1 MLDAIGS
8 VFEPLMRLIARAL
21 AFFYD
26 VWPSYAGSIVLLTIC
41 VMIVLTPVT
50 IRSTKSMLAMR
61 RLAPQMKK
69 IQAEYRHDRQKMNE
83 EVMALYR
90 ANNANPLGGCLP
102 ILAQSPVF
110 IALFYV
116 LRGVTRRTSALGWSS
131 GQAAATCAAAPGAT
145 CDPRLASAP
154 KQTFNPDYVNPDT
167 QLYQDLV
174 VSTEMRAWGFD
185 LAESA
190 SSALRSSFVSGL
202 PYLGMIVLVA
212 GLGYYQQRQ
221 ISGRMSAEE
230 QTPQARMMMRVIP
243 IFLPIISFSLSAG
256 LVLYYNAQSVI
267 RIGQQAIIT
276 RKVYRPF
283 AEEEAARKAR
293 EEAIESGDEPPP
305 EPPKPPEEPQSLAV
319 RLGLSSAPDPL
330 RHGRRRP
337 VGTTAAKPKPVPP
350 SARAAPQRPAR
361 EATDRGGARDG
372 RGATPGGERASRRA
386 SSRNTDARGTRS
398 GSAGTNRRSRKKD
411 SPPPKPV
418 PSRVTPKGAQQ
429 RRGKRY
435 KK

>member
-1 MLDAIGS
+1 MFDAIGRA
-8 VFEPLMRLIARAL
+8 FEPLMRLIARVL
-21 AFFYD
+21 SFFYD
-26 VWPSYAGSIVLLTIC
+26 VWPSYAGAIVLLTVC
-41 VMIVLTPVT
+41 VMTVLTPIT

-61 RLAPQMKK
+61 RLAPEIKR

-102 ILAQSPVF
+102 LLMQSPVF

-116 LRGVTRRTSALGWSS
+116 LRGLTRRTSVLGWSS
-131 GQAAATCAAAPGAT
+131 GQAAATCAATPGVECAPQIQGA
-145 CDPRLASAP
+145 A
-154 KQTFNPDYVNPDT
+154 KQTFNPDYLNTDS

-190 SSALRSSFVSGL
+190 SSALRNSFVSGL

-212 GLGYYQQRQ
+212 ALGYYQQRQ

-243 IFLPIISFSLSAG
+243 VFLPIISFSFSAG

-267 RIGQQAIIT
+267 RIGQQAVIT
-276 RKVYRPF
+276 RKYYRPF
-283 AEEEAARKAR
+283 AEEEAERKAAL
-293 EEAIESGDEPPP
+293 EVAADSGEEPPP
-305 EPPKPPEEPQSLAV
+305 PKPAEQPRGLAE
-319 RLGLSSAPDPL
+319 RLGLASPPDPR
-330 RHGRRRP
+330 RHGRERP
-337 VGTTAAKPKPVPP
+337 VTGGAPKPKPVPP
-350 SARAAPQRPAR
+350 AARAVPQRPAR
-361 EATDRGGARDG
+361 EAARPETARAAMSGGRN
-372 RGATPGGERASRRA
+372 ERAARKPSERA
-386 SSRNTDARGTRS
+386 
-398 GSAGTNRRSRKKD
+398 NRRSKKKD
-411 SPPPKPV
+411 MPAPKPL
-418 PSRVTPKGAQQ
+418 PSRVTPKGAPQ
-429 RRGKRY
+429 RRAKRY

>member
-1 MLDAIGS
+1 MFDAIGRL
-8 VFEPLMRLIARAL
+8 FDPLLTLSARVL
-21 AFFYD
+21 SFFYD
-26 VWPSYAGSIVLLTIC
+26 VWPSYAGSILLLTVC
-41 VMIVLTPVT
+41 VMVVLTPIT

-61 RLAPQMKK
+61 RLAPQIKEL
-69 IQAEYRHDRQKMNE
+69 QAQYRHDRQKMNE

-102 ILAQSPVF
+102 LLMQSPVF
-110 IALFYV
+110 IALFQL
-116 LRGVTRRTSALGWSS
+116 LRGITRRTSVLGWSS
-131 GQAAATCAAAPGAT
+131 GQAGATCAATSGVP
-145 CDPRLASAP
+145 CEPQLQSAP
-154 KQTFNPDYVNPDT
+154 KQTFNPDYLNPDT

-230 QTPQARMMMRVIP
+230 QTPQARMMMRIIP

-267 RIGQQAIIT
+267 RIGQQALIT
-276 RKVYRPF
+276 RRYYRPF
-283 AEEEAARKAR
+283 AEQEAERKAALEEAAERG
-293 EEAIESGDEPPP
+293 EEPPP
-305 EPPKPPEEPQSLAV
+305 PKPAEAPQSLGE
-319 RLGLSSAPDPL
+319 RLGLVSAPDPR
-330 RHGRRRP
+330 RHGRQRP
-337 VGTTAAKPKPVPP
+337 VSSTGAKAKAVPP
-350 SARAAPQRPAR
+350 SARAATQRPATEKARQEPARR
-361 EATDRGGARDG
+361 EAARSATSRG
-372 RGATPGGERASRRA
+372 RGDRSRRTGNE
-386 SSRNTDARGTRS
+386 R
-398 GSAGTNRRSRKKD
+398 TNRRSKKKD
-411 SPPPKPV
+411 APPPKPV

-429 RRGKRY
+429 RRAKRY

>member
-1 MLDAIGS
+1 MLDAIGG

-61 RLAPQMKK
+61 RLAPEMKRL
-69 IQAEYRHDRQKMNE
+69 QAEYRHDRQKMNE

-102 ILAQSPVF
+102 ILAQSPIF
-110 IALFYV
+110 ISLFYV
-116 LRGVTRRTSALGWSS
+116 LRGLTRRTSVLGWSS
-131 GQAAATCAAAPGAT
+131 GQAAATCAASPGTECAPQLT
-145 CDPRLASAP
+145 SAP
-154 KQTFNPDYVNPDT
+154 KQTFNPDYLNPDT
-167 QLYQDLV
+167 RLYQDLV
-174 VSTEMRAWGFD
+174 VSTEMRGWGLD
-185 LAESA
+185 LAETA
-190 SSALRSSFVSGL
+190 SSALGSSFVTGL

-243 IFLPIISFSLSAG
+243 IMLPIISFSLSAG

-276 RKVYRPF
+276 RKLYRPF
-283 AEEEAARKAR
+283 AEEEAARKAV
-293 EEAIESGDEPPP
+293 EEAIERGEEPEPAGPP
-305 EPPKPPEEPQSLAV
+305 EPPRGLAE
-319 RLGLSSAPDPL
+319 RLGIVSAPDPL
-330 RHGRRRP
+330 RHGRQRP
-337 VGTTAAKPKPVPP
+337 VSGAAPKPKSVPP
-350 SARAAPQRPAR
+350 TAKAAPPRPAR
-361 EATDRGGARDG
+361 E
-372 RGATPGGERASRRA
+372 P
-386 SSRNTDARGTRS
+386 SSRPEGKAGAARSQAAPRDRRK
-398 GSAGTNRRSRKKD
+398 AEGTNRRSKKKD
-411 SPPPKPV
+411 TPPPKPV
-418 PSRVTPKGAQQ
+418 PSRVTPKGAKQQ
-429 RRGKRY
+429 RSKRY